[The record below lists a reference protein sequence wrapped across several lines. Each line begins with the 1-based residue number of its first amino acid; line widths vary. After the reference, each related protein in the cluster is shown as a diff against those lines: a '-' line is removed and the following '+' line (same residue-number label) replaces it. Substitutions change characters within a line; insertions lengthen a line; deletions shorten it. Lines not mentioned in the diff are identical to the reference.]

1 MKKQTFGLPQV
12 QRKISDQDLGVPFQL
27 HQANAYTFPCP
38 IAAAQD
44 PSREH
49 ENANELQPCDWCQ
62 KWVLL
67 HREGNVPWRRILDRF
82 VTRKMFADYKN
93 SIPGFKERY
102 RGLKAG
108 YTSATPKY
116 EQ

>member
-12 QRKISDQDLGVPFQL
+12 QRKISDQGLGVPFQL
-27 HQANAYTFPCP
+27 HQANAYTFLCP

-67 HREGNVPWRRILDRF
+67 HREGEMYHGDVYSIDWSPGRCLPIMQ
-82 VTRKMFADYKN
+82 TRYPASRSD
-93 SIPGFKERY
+93 IEV
-102 RGLKAG
+102 
-108 YTSATPKY
+108 
-116 EQ
+116 